1 MVTRMALQ
9 TFGHSGGQ
17 QGTSTTF
24 LIAPAQRAGAVVRVR
39 GLCRGGRVESDS
51 GLANM
56 EGVDA
61 CDRAVDILNTAA
73 GVSGQP

>member
-1 MVTRMALQ
+1 MALQ

-24 LIAPAQRAGAVVRVR
+24 LIAPAQRAGAVV
-39 GLCRGGRVESDS
+39 
-51 GLANM
+51 LANM

-61 CDRAVDILNTAA
+61 YDRAVDILNTAA